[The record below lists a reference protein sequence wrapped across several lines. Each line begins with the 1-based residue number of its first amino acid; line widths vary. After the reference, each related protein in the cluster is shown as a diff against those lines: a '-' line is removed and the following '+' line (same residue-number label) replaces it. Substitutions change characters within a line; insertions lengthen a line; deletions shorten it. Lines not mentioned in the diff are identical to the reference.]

1 MTGTLQR
8 QSGKTTLT
16 RTTSQGNIPRD
27 REIIGGQEGF
37 KFITIEGAN
46 QGRVIG
52 EGQEVEGS
60 EIGSLEIDFLEVEVS
75 EIEISE
81 VGSLVIEVEEDLID
95 IHNVLYHEAHQ
106 LGTHRQGMMIM
117 A

>member
-1 MTGTLQR
+1 V
-8 QSGKTTLT
+8 S
-16 RTTSQGNIPRD
+16 P
-27 REIIGGQEGF
+27 
-37 KFITIEGAN
+37 A
-46 QGRVIG
+46 
-52 EGQEVEGS
+52 
-60 EIGSLEIDFLEVEVS
+60 IDVLEVEVS

-81 VGSLVIEVEEDLID
+81 AGSLRIEVEEEPID